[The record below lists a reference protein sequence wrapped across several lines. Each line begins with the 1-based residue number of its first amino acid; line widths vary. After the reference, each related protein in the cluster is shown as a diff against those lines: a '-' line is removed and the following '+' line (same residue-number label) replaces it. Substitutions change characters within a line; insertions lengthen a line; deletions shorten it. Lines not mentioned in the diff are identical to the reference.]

1 MGRHLPRSPSYFFR
15 SGESAVP
22 VTLDHNQNFCLLRLE
37 GEIDITSATEL
48 KTLLLQGLASGRE
61 LRVDLERATDLD
73 VTAMQL
79 LWAAEREARKSGM
92 GMALT
97 GLVPEA
103 ISSAAGDA
111 GFERFPVPRNPELAA
126 EVSGEFRK

>member
-1 MGRHLPRSPSYFFR
+1 MSRWPSYFVR

-22 VTLDHNQNFCLLRLE
+22 VTLDQNENFCLLHLE
-37 GEIDITSATEL
+37 GGIDISSATEL

-79 LWAAEREARKSGM
+79 LWAAEREARRSGM

-97 GLVPEA
+97 GRVPKEIA
-103 ISSAAGDA
+103 SAAGDA
-111 GFERFPVPRNPELAA
+111 GFESFPVLRNPELDAD
-126 EVSGEFRK
+126 VSGEVRK

>member
-1 MGRHLPRSPSYFFR
+1 
-15 SGESAVP
+15 VP
-22 VTLDHNQNFCLLRLE
+22 LTLDQNENFCVLHLE

-61 LRVDLERATDLD
+61 LRVNLERATDLD

-79 LWAAEREARKSGM
+79 LWAAEREARRSGM
-92 GMALT
+92 GITLT
-97 GLVPEA
+97 GRLSEE

-126 EVSGEFRK
+126 DVGGEVRQ

>member
-1 MGRHLPRSPSYFFR
+1 
-15 SGESAVP
+15 VP
-22 VTLDHNQNFCLLRLE
+22 VTLDQNENFCLLRLE

-79 LWAAEREARKSGM
+79 LWAAEREARRSGM
-92 GMALT
+92 GITLT
-97 GLVPEA
+97 GRVPKE

-111 GFERFPVPRNPELAA
+111 GFESFPVPENPKLETG
-126 EVSGEFRK
+126 VGK